1 MLRIL
6 PEFLVPVLL
15 PAAVYFLWLAHETR
29 RIERL
34 GRGEPPRWHDAPWL
48 WLAGAGIVLMLA
60 IAKALALFGGDRAG
74 PGYVPPQVIDGEI
87 LPGHAA
93 PPARK

>member
-1 MLRIL
+1 
-6 PEFLVPVLL
+6 
-15 PAAVYFLWLAHETR
+15 
-29 RIERL
+29 
-34 GRGEPPRWHDAPWL
+34 
-48 WLAGAGIVLMLA
+48 MLA

-87 LPGHAA
+87 VPGHAA